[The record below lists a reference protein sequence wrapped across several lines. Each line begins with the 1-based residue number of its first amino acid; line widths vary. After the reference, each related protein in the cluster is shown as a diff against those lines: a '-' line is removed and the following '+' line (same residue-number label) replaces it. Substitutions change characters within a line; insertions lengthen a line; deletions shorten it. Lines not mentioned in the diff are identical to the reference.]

1 MGRQRDAIGAGILTL
16 WQAATDLDK
25 PLEGSLRNEQQRP
38 EKEHRIRK
46 SGQIADG
53 TIFPGRPA

>member
-1 MGRQRDAIGAGILTL
+1 MGRQRDAIGAGIFKLS
-16 WQAATDLDK
+16 QAATDLDK